1 MPHAGRKYSQ
11 AGWIDVRRLPRLA
24 YDHDLVAKVA
34 LERLKAK
41 IQYTNVAY
49 GLLGHGFT
57 LGELQHV
64 YEVIGGRP
72 LDRRNFRKKILDS
85 GLLRPLHRERRGSH
99 RPAALYAFRARQ
111 LTLL

>member
-1 MPHAGRKYSQ
+1 LRFS
-11 AGWIDVRRLPRLA
+11 RLRLPSHTRERSTRRRVGSTFAGCRASA
-24 YDHDLVAKVA
+24 YDHDLVAEVA

-72 LDRRNFRKKILDS
+72 LDRRNFRKRILDS
-85 GLLRPLHRERRGSH
+85 GL
-99 RPAALYAFRARQ
+99 
-111 LTLL
+111 